1 MKNLHILGSMQMP
14 EVNFETSGLLSI
26 KGISTPENVMEFYN
40 PLFNWVSEL
49 IKTKPNSITF
59 KMFFDYLNTSST
71 RVLVE
76 LIKQINQQAKN
87 NNIEVSFIWQYED
100 DDEDMM
106 EFGEELQIVTAAN
119 IELREVTL

>member
-1 MKNLHILGSMQMP
+1 MKNLHILGNMQMP

-40 PLFNWVSEL
+40 PLFNWVNQFV
-49 IKTKPNSITF
+49 KTKPNNITF
-59 KMFFDYLNTSST
+59 QMFFDYLNTSST

-76 LIKQINQQAKN
+76 LIKHINQLAKN
-87 NNIEVSFIWQYED
+87 NNIKASFIWQYED

-106 EFGEELQIVTAAN
+106 EFGEELQVVTGVK
-119 IELREVTL
+119 IELKEITL